1 MEVLFDIDG
10 VLLDRFLF
18 RDHLRTEYGIDP
30 ETTSPF
36 FQTRYSLCAR
46 GEADLLE
53 ELPPFLDSLGW
64 AGSPEDFVGL
74 WFSIENAP
82 KEDTLNFVADLR
94 SAGTACH
101 VASNQ
106 ELHRA
111 RYLTEVMG
119 LQHLFDRLFF
129 SWHLGVQKP
138 DPAYFA
144 GIEEALA
151 RDGGDLL
158 FVDDLVANVEA
169 AKSCGWNAV
178 HFVDVHSLDDVT
190 RMLRGSAS

>member
-30 ETTSPF
+30 ETTWPF
-36 FQTRYSLCAR
+36 FQTRFSLCTR

-53 ELPPFLDSLGW
+53 ELPPFLDSWGW
-64 AGSPEDFVGL
+64 AGSPEDFIGL
-74 WFSIENAP
+74 WFSVENVR

-94 SAGTACH
+94 SRGTACH
-101 VASNQ
+101 IASNQ
-106 ELHRA
+106 EQHRA
-111 RYLTEVMG
+111 RYLAEVMG
-119 LQHLFDRLFF
+119 FQRLFDRLFF
-129 SWHLGVQKP
+129 SCHLGVQKP
-138 DPAYFA
+138 DSAYFA
-144 GIEEALA
+144 GIEEALG
-151 RDGGDLL
+151 RDGRDLL
-158 FVDDLVANVEA
+158 FIDDLVANVEA